1 MSYHSR
7 KAKRAVWRACKNL
20 IYTNPIGHRLIQSRE
35 ALAESFGP
43 DDAEYSWRLFERHS
57 IRLQQVGFD
66 KRASRILEVGP
77 GRNIGSAL
85 LWWAACGGGDVSVT
99 LWDTF
104 PNTTV
109 DFSQLRTSAEALLER
124 GASRGADTEEIDIGL
139 RSIVAG
145 EVSPRIEYVV
155 CDHATFAARG
165 EAPYDLIL
173 SHSCFEHIWSPEPTL
188 AMLADHTA
196 KEGWHSVQI
205 DLADH
210 GSRDTNFLEML
221 EWSDLGYWLTMRFAP
236 GAVNRWRAQQFIDCY
251 EELGLMIVAAD
262 RRTQDVLPTERKR
275 LARRFRNLDEQE
287 LLTTEL
293 HLITQGR
300 RSAPQVAGQKAPVST
315 A

>member
-1 MSYHSR
+1 M
-7 KAKRAVWRACKNL
+7 
-20 IYTNPIGHRLIQSRE
+20 
-35 ALAESFGP
+35 
-43 DDAEYSWRLFERHS
+43 
-57 IRLQQVGFD
+57 
-66 KRASRILEVGP
+66 
-77 GRNIGSAL
+77 
-85 LWWAACGGGDVSVT
+85 SVT

-236 GAVNRWRAQQFIDCY
+236 GAVNRWRAQQFIDC
-251 EELGLMIVAAD
+251 
-262 RRTQDVLPTERKR
+262 
-275 LARRFRNLDEQE
+275 
-287 LLTTEL
+287 
-293 HLITQGR
+293 
-300 RSAPQVAGQKAPVST
+300 
-315 A
+315 